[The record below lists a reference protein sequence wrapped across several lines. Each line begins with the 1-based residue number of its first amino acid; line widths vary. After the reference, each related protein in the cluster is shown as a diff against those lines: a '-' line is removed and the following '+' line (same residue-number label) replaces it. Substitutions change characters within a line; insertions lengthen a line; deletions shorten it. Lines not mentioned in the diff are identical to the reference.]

1 MLVLSREVKLL
12 FFIIAVVRKVGFQIT
27 SSILQDLNW
36 SGKVN
41 FALKE
46 FFGGDFVQ
54 FSCWITI
61 RSAIFVVKFQLVVIW
76 TLKLLLI
83 LLLVRSITVGRR
95 VVLVFTFH
103 LLLFVEVR
111 NVTTFLVINFIPQ
124 FGKQFSVVQGR
135 VCKQF
140 WVLYLTNVL
149 VDLFVLNLVFVQLT
163 VVLVRLFYNARSF
176 KFTLL

>member
-1 MLVLSREVKLL
+1 
-12 FFIIAVVRKVGFQIT
+12 
-27 SSILQDLNW
+27 
-36 SGKVN
+36 
-41 FALKE
+41 
-46 FFGGDFVQ
+46 
-54 FSCWITI
+54 
-61 RSAIFVVKFQLVVIW
+61 VIW

-149 VDLFVLNLVFVQLT
+149 VDLFVLNLVFV
-163 VVLVRLFYNARSF
+163 
-176 KFTLL
+176 